1 MGKKDITRTKLF
13 KMVQSFDEHDAKFRP
28 TIADCREVFKNI
40 NRNVFNNELKM
51 PSFRL
56 VYTKAFWGECEGV
69 LYDQTKVKMKINKSF
84 LSKRLFIN
92 TMAHEMVHQWEW
104 LVNDNMTHGPQFFLW
119 KDQLAN
125 YNITLSRCYRM
136 KHYRLDKVQARKIP

>member
-1 MGKKDITRTKLF
+1 
-13 KMVQSFDEHDAKFRP
+13 MVQSFDEHDAKFRP
-28 TIADCREVFKNI
+28 TISDCREIWSNI
-40 NRNVFNNELKM
+40 NRNVFNGELKM

-56 VYTKAFWGECEGV
+56 VYTKAFWGECQGV
-69 LYDQTKVKMKINKSF
+69 LEDQTRVKMKINKSF

-104 LVNDNMTHGPQFFLW
+104 LNNENMTHGPQFFLW

-136 KHYRLDKVQARKIP
+136 KHYRLK

>member
-1 MGKKDITRTKLF
+1 MPTKKDITRTKLF

-28 TIADCREVFKNI
+28 TISDCREIWSNI
-40 NRNVFNNELKM
+40 NRNVFNGELKM

-56 VYTKAFWGECEGV
+56 VYTKAFWGECQGV
-69 LYDQTKVKMKINKSF
+69 LNDQTKVKMKINKSF

-104 LVNDNMTHGPQFFLW
+104 LNNENMTHGPQFFLW
-119 KDQLAN
+119 REQLAN

-136 KHYRLDKVQARKIP
+136 KHYRLDK

>member
-1 MGKKDITRTKLF
+1 MTKQKNITKTKLF
-13 KMVQSFDEHDAKFRP
+13 RMVQSFDEYDCKFKP
-28 TIADCREVFKNI
+28 SIQDCREIWRHI
-40 NRNVFNNELKM
+40 NRSVFNNELKM

-56 VYTKAFWGECEGV
+56 VYTKAFWGECQAV
-69 LYDQTKVKMKINKSF
+69 TDDQTQVKMKINKSF

-104 LVNDNMTHGPQFFLW
+104 LTNENMTHGPQFFLW
-119 KDQLAN
+119 RDQLAN

-136 KHYRLDKVQARKIP
+136 KHYRLN

>member
-1 MGKKDITRTKLF
+1 MPTKKDITRTKLF

-28 TIADCREVFKNI
+28 TISDCREIWRNI

-56 VYTKAFWGECEGV
+56 VYTKAFWGECQGV
-69 LYDQTKVKMKINKSF
+69 LNDQTQVKMKINKSF

-104 LVNDNMTHGPQFFLW
+104 LNNENMTHGPQFFLW
-119 KDQLAN
+119 REQLAN

-136 KHYRLDKVQARKIP
+136 KHYRLDK

>member
-1 MGKKDITRTKLF
+1 MPTKKDITRTKLF

-28 TIADCREVFKNI
+28 TIQDCREIWHNI
-40 NRNVFNNELKM
+40 NRNVFNGELKM

-56 VYTKAFWGECEGV
+56 VYTKAFWGECQGV
-69 LYDQTKVKMKINKSF
+69 LEDQTRVKMKINKSF

-104 LVNDNMTHGPQFFLW
+104 LNNENMTHGPQFFLW
-119 KDQLAN
+119 RDQLAN

-136 KHYRLDKVQARKIP
+136 KHYRLD

>member
-1 MGKKDITRTKLF
+1 MPTKKDITRTKLF

-28 TIADCREVFKNI
+28 TIADCREAFRNI
-40 NRNVFNNELKM
+40 NRNVFNGELKM

-56 VYTKAFWGECEGV
+56 VYTKAFWGECQGV
-69 LYDQTKVKMKINKSF
+69 LNDQTQVKMKINKSF

-104 LVNDNMTHGPQFFLW
+104 LNNENMTHGPQFFLW
-119 KDQLAN
+119 RDQLAN

-136 KHYRLDKVQARKIP
+136 KHYRLDK

>member
-1 MGKKDITRTKLF
+1 MPNKKDITRTKLF

-28 TIADCREVFKNI
+28 TIQDCREIWNNI
-40 NRNVFNNELKM
+40 NRNVFNGELKM

-56 VYTKAFWGECEGV
+56 VYTKAFWGECQGV
-69 LYDQTKVKMKINKSF
+69 LEDQTRVKMKINKSF

-104 LVNDNMTHGPQFFLW
+104 LNNENMTHGPQFFLW
-119 KDQLAN
+119 RDQLAN

-136 KHYRLDKVQARKIP
+136 KHYRLD

>member
-1 MGKKDITRTKLF
+1 MPNKKDITRTKLF

-28 TIADCREVFKNI
+28 TISDCREIWSNI
-40 NRNVFNNELKM
+40 NRNVFNGELKM

-56 VYTKAFWGECEGV
+56 VYTKAFWGECQGV
-69 LYDQTKVKMKINKSF
+69 LNDQTQVKMKINKSF

-104 LVNDNMTHGPQFFLW
+104 LNNENMTHGPQFFLW
-119 KDQLAN
+119 RDQLAN

-136 KHYRLDKVQARKIP
+136 KHYRLDK

>member
-1 MGKKDITRTKLF
+1 
-13 KMVQSFDEHDAKFRP
+13 MVQSFDEHDAKFRP
-28 TIADCREVFKNI
+28 TISDCREAFRNI
-40 NRNVFNNELKM
+40 NRNVFNGELKM

-56 VYTKAFWGECEGV
+56 VYTKAFWGECQGV
-69 LYDQTKVKMKINKSF
+69 LEDQTQVKMKINKSF

-104 LVNDNMTHGPQFFLW
+104 LVNENMTHGPQFFLW
-119 KDQLAN
+119 RDQLAN

-136 KHYRLDKVQARKIP
+136 KHYRLD

>member
-1 MGKKDITRTKLF
+1 MPNKKDITRTKLF

-28 TIADCREVFKNI
+28 TISDCREIWSNI
-40 NRNVFNNELKM
+40 NRNVFNGELKM

-56 VYTKAFWGECEGV
+56 VYTKAFWGECQGV
-69 LYDQTKVKMKINKSF
+69 LEDQTRVKMKINKSF

-104 LVNDNMTHGPQFFLW
+104 LNNENMTHGPQFFLW
-119 KDQLAN
+119 RDQLAN

-136 KHYRLDKVQARKIP
+136 KHYRLD

>member
-1 MGKKDITRTKLF
+1 MAKKKDITRTKLF

-28 TIADCREVFKNI
+28 TIADCREIWRNI

-69 LYDQTKVKMKINKSF
+69 LNDQTKCKMKINKSF

-104 LVNDNMTHGPQFFLW
+104 LNNENMTHGPQFFLW
-119 KDQLAN
+119 RDQLAN

-136 KHYRLDKVQARKIP
+136 KHYRLK

>member
-1 MGKKDITRTKLF
+1 MPTKKDITRTKLF

-28 TIADCREVFKNI
+28 TISDCREIWSNI
-40 NRNVFNNELKM
+40 NRNVFNGELKM

-56 VYTKAFWGECEGV
+56 VYTKAFWGECQGV
-69 LYDQTKVKMKINKSF
+69 LNDQTKVKMKINKSF

-104 LVNDNMTHGPQFFLW
+104 LNNENMTHGPQFFLW
-119 KDQLAN
+119 RDQLAN

-136 KHYRLDKVQARKIP
+136 KHYRLDK

>member
-1 MGKKDITRTKLF
+1 MPAKKDITRTKLF

-28 TIADCREVFKNI
+28 TIQDCREIWSNI
-40 NRNVFNNELKM
+40 NRNVFNGELKM

-56 VYTKAFWGECEGV
+56 VYTKAFWGECQGV
-69 LYDQTKVKMKINKSF
+69 INDQTRVKMKINKSF

-104 LVNDNMTHGPQFFLW
+104 LNNENMTHGPQFFLW
-119 KDQLAN
+119 RDQLAN

-136 KHYRLDKVQARKIP
+136 KHYRLD

>member
-1 MGKKDITRTKLF
+1 MPTKKDITRTKLF

-28 TIADCREVFKNI
+28 TISDCREIWNNI
-40 NRNVFNNELKM
+40 NRNVFNGELKM

-56 VYTKAFWGECEGV
+56 VYTKAFWGECQGV
-69 LYDQTKVKMKINKSF
+69 LEDQTRVKMKINKSF

-104 LVNDNMTHGPQFFLW
+104 LNNENMTHGPQFFLW
-119 KDQLAN
+119 RDQLAN

-136 KHYRLDKVQARKIP
+136 KHYRLD

>member
-1 MGKKDITRTKLF
+1 MPNKKDVTRTKLF

-28 TIADCREVFKNI
+28 TIQDCREIWHNI
-40 NRNVFNNELKM
+40 NRNVFNGELKM

-56 VYTKAFWGECEGV
+56 VYTKAFWGECQGV
-69 LYDQTKVKMKINKSF
+69 LEDQTRVKMKINKSF

-104 LVNDNMTHGPQFFLW
+104 LNNENMTHGPQFFLW
-119 KDQLAN
+119 RDQLAN

-136 KHYRLDKVQARKIP
+136 KHYRLD

>member
-1 MGKKDITRTKLF
+1 MAKKKDITRTKLF

-28 TIADCREVFKNI
+28 TIQDCREIWRNI

-56 VYTKAFWGECEGV
+56 VYTKAFWGECQGV
-69 LYDQTKVKMKINKSF
+69 LDDQTKVKMKINKSF

-104 LVNDNMTHGPQFFLW
+104 LNNENMTHGPQFFLW
-119 KDQLAN
+119 RDQLAN

-136 KHYRLDKVQARKIP
+136 KHYRLDK

>member
-1 MGKKDITRTKLF
+1 MPTKKDITRTKLF

-28 TIADCREVFKNI
+28 TIQDCREIWNNI
-40 NRNVFNNELKM
+40 NRNVFNGELKM

-56 VYTKAFWGECEGV
+56 VYTKAFWGECQGV
-69 LYDQTKVKMKINKSF
+69 LEDQTRVKMKINKSF

-104 LVNDNMTHGPQFFLW
+104 LNNENMTHGPQFFLW
-119 KDQLAN
+119 RDQLAN

-136 KHYRLDKVQARKIP
+136 KHYRLD

>member
-1 MGKKDITRTKLF
+1 MAQKKDITRTKLF

-28 TIADCREVFKNI
+28 TISDCREIWHNI
-40 NRNVFNNELKM
+40 NRNVFNSELKM

-56 VYTKAFWGECEGV
+56 VYTKAFWGECQGV
-69 LYDQTKVKMKINKSF
+69 LNDQTRVKMKINKSF

-104 LVNDNMTHGPQFFLW
+104 LTNENMTHGPQFFLW
-119 KDQLAN
+119 REQLDK

-136 KHYRLDKVQARKIP
+136 KHYRLT

>member
-28 TIADCREVFKNI
+28 TIADCREAFRNI

-56 VYTKAFWGECEGV
+56 VYTKAFWGECQGV
-69 LYDQTKVKMKINKSF
+69 LGDQTKVKMKINKSF

-92 TMAHEMVHQWEW
+92 TMAHEMVHLILYLQGKRYELHNKNFYNLTYQIAAIYGWE
-104 LVNDNMTHGPQFFLW
+104 P
-119 KDQLAN
+119 KDL
-125 YNITLSRCYRM
+125 
-136 KHYRLDKVQARKIP
+136 

>member
-28 TIADCREVFKNI
+28 TIADCREVFRNI

-136 KHYRLDKVQARKIP
+136 KHYRLEKLQTKKIP

>member
-1 MGKKDITRTKLF
+1 MAKKKDITRTKLF

-28 TIADCREVFKNI
+28 TISDCREIWRNI

-56 VYTKAFWGECEGV
+56 VYTKAFWGECQGV
-69 LYDQTKVKMKINKSF
+69 LEDQAQVKMKINKSF

-104 LVNDNMTHGPQFFLW
+104 LVNENMTHGPQFFLW
-119 KDQLAN
+119 RDQLAN

-136 KHYRLDKVQARKIP
+136 KHYRLD